1 VRQGDAKVPEV
12 GMIKKLVK
20 FLGTSFL
27 LLLFF
32 LPGTAGASGLFGS
45 PQSLSRE
52 EGGLNT
58 AIGYGYHEDKF
69 EDQGTYV
76 IRQNQIYSQVAYGGA
91 RRLWE
96 VYGRIGIADLEID
109 DAFRSTAN
117 STTSS
122 KDDFEEN
129 EKFFGTLGAKAFYPL
144 GRTFGIGAFLQG
156 SYFFSGFTDEVTGR
170 RNGDSYSAE
179 LKIKDLWD
187 VATGISFAATIPYG
201 IVLYLGPYVHY
212 SEARVSS
219 SHHIS
224 GIPLTEKDTTLKNK
238 TELGGYAGIS
248 VPLGKGFSLNAEGQ
262 YSERFSVGI
271 AITYA

>member
-1 VRQGDAKVPEV
+1 
-12 GMIKKLVK
+12 MTTKLMR
-20 FLGTSFL
+20 FLGVSF

-32 LPGTAGASGLFGS
+32 LSGTAGASGLFGP

-69 EDQGTYV
+69 EDKGTYV

-109 DAFRSTAN
+109 DAFRSTTN

-156 SYFFSGFTDEVTGR
+156 SYFFSGFTDEVSGR
-170 RNGDSYSAE
+170 RNGYPYSAE
-179 LKIKDLWD
+179 LKVKDLWD
-187 VATGISFAATIPYG
+187 ITSGMSVSTTVPYG
-201 IVLYLGPYVHY
+201 IVLYIGPYVHY

-238 TELGGYAGIS
+238 TELGGFAGIS

-271 AITYA
+271 AITYAYQNRVRQ

>member
-1 VRQGDAKVPEV
+1 
-12 GMIKKLVK
+12 MTKKLMK
-20 FLGTSFL
+20 FLGISFL
-27 LLLFF
+27 LMLFF
-32 LPGTAGASGLFGS
+32 IPGTAVASGLFGP

-69 EDQGTYV
+69 EDDGTYV
-76 IRQNQIYSQVAYGGA
+76 IRQDQIYSQVAYGGA

-109 DAFRSTAN
+109 DAFRSTMN

-144 GRTFGIGAFLQG
+144 RGRFGIGAFLQG
-156 SYFFSGFTDEVTGR
+156 SYFFSGFTDEVSGR
-170 RNGDSYSAE
+170 RNGTPYSGE
-179 LKIKDLWD
+179 LKVKDLWD
-187 VATGISFAATIPYG
+187 ITSGMSVSAIVPYG
-201 IVLYLGPYVHY
+201 IVLYIGPYVHY

-224 GIPLTEKDTTLKNK
+224 GIPLTEKDNTLKNK
-238 TELGGYAGIS
+238 TELGGFAGIS

-271 AITYA
+271 AVTYAYQNRGR